1 MARSA
6 FETVIRLQL
15 DKFGP
20 DAARRKHIEIARRG
34 IAAFQSRQTAP
45 VPYTL
50 VVDGHPA
57 SSEDA
62 VKPYGLIVYQFN
74 RMGMVAQYALDF
86 LISYVKRAYSGE
98 YHKNFFVSVDG
109 KFIEAKD
116 FNPKFVPQRAEIII
130 GNKLPF
136 NRKFDVQQIGNLKL
150 SYKVPPGLYDAA
162 AAAVRRRYGKI
173 VDAKREYNINFGGKY
188 KLRRE
193 QFHGASMGSRAGR
206 PRNRLGKPVESPG
219 LVITAKV

>member
-20 DAARRKHIEIARRG
+20 EQARRKHIEIARRG
-34 IAAFQSRQTAP
+34 IAAFQSRQNAP
-45 VPYTL
+45 VAYQIE
-50 VVDGHPA
+50 VDGRSA
-57 SSEDA
+57 DSEET
-62 VKPYGLIVYQFN
+62 VKPYGVIIYRFN
-74 RMGMVAQYALDF
+74 RMGEIAQYALDF
-86 LISYVKRAYSGE
+86 LISYVRRAYSGK
-98 YHKNFFVSVDG
+98 YHQNFFVSVDG
-109 KFIEAKD
+109 KLIDAAA
-116 FNPKFVPQRAEIII
+116 FNPKFVPMRAEIII

-136 NRKFDVQQIGNLKL
+136 NRKFDVQRVGNRTL

-162 AAAVRRRYGKI
+162 AAAVKRRYGKI
-173 VDAKREYNINFGGKY
+173 VSAERNYNIDFGGKY

-193 QFHGASMGSRAGR
+193 QFHGPSAGNRAGR